1 MPGIRCA
8 AGAASAATH
17 PTDDKGGDQEERP
30 AQELQRGRAEEMR
43 GQSHAGEQGAC
54 SGNACPKSHGTG
66 KQAIRAGASMRRTCI
81 GTLLLKKSEV

>member
-1 MPGIRCA
+1 
-8 AGAASAATH
+8 
-17 PTDDKGGDQEERP
+17 
-30 AQELQRGRAEEMR
+30 MR